1 MSGPARLK
9 DAKRSRRCANR
20 MDGCRGHGV
29 SSIAAVLA
37 AAAAAVTSGAG
48 AMAQTSAERMAEAAS
63 GFAVA
68 PPPGYVAQPATS
80 ASSSEVAINLT
91 KAGEP
96 ATSCQA
102 SFEAIPG
109 FSQFSQDELNRQAD
123 QPNFDLFYRDSVS
136 AFYAVA
142 TVAHFDHAGVRGAA
156 IRATSRAKPA
166 TPGWR
171 ADLATLIFMH
181 YTPKGLTKV
190 TCTAAPA
197 VFEPHRSEF
206 EAVANAVTMPR

>member
-1 MSGPARLK
+1 MG
-9 DAKRSRRCANR
+9 
-20 MDGCRGHGV
+20 GCRGHRDRGV
-29 SSIAAVLA
+29 SPIAVFLA
-37 AAAAAVTSGAG
+37 AAAAVVASGTG
-48 AMAQTSAERMAEAAS
+48 ATAQTSAERLGDAAS

-68 PPPGYVAQPATS
+68 PPPGYIAQPGAST
-80 ASSSEVAINLT
+80 SSSEVVISLT
-91 KAGEP
+91 KPGEQD
-96 ATSCQA
+96 TDCRV

-136 AFYAVA
+136 AFYTVA
-142 TVAHFDHAGVRGAA
+142 TVAHFDHARIRGAV

-171 ADLATLIFMH
+171 ADLATLIFML

-190 TCTAAPA
+190 TCTATAA
-197 VFEPHRSEF
+197 VFEARRGEF